1 MTKTQIAAD
10 VERGLQLRQQIKT
23 LTAELKGIE
32 KRLEQAGL
40 EGEQIP
46 LQEEDREGRQ
56 FLARGGNVVVP
67 VVFESDQLIASFK
80 PGSDVEA
87 KILRAFPASNVV
99 PGLAGFYEAETTFSR
114 VPKDGL
120 AFRRLAREALGTEAP
135 AFVAAC
141 LQRDKTGAA
150 KSRTVIAWDNAKHP
164 DEVPA

>member
-10 VERGLQLRQQIKT
+10 VERGLQLRQEIKARQT
-23 LTAELKGIE
+23 ELKAIE

-40 EGEQIP
+40 EGEQIA

-56 FLARGGNVVVP
+56 FLARGADAVVP

-80 PGSDVEA
+80 LGSDVET
-87 KILRAFPASNVV
+87 KIRRAFPASNVV
-99 PGLAGFYEAETTFSR
+99 PGLAGFYEAETTFTR

-120 AFRRLAREALGTEAP
+120 AFRRLAREVLGADAP
-135 AFVAAC
+135 AFIAAC
-141 LQRDKTGAA
+141 LQRDKTGAP